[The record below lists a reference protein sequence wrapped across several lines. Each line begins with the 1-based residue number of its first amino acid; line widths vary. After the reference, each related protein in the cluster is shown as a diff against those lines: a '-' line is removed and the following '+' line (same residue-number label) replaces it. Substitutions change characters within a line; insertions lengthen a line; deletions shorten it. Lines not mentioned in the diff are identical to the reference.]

1 VSLLHRLILCS
12 LGVTT
17 VEKQKCNYAVILIYV
32 FCTLCLLP
40 SHLISV
46 VSRLCAL
53 VTGCLSI
60 SAWYLE
66 YFESDLWNNNAK
78 VISPNIYKI

>member
-1 VSLLHRLILCS
+1 MQLCS
-12 LGVTT
+12 H
-17 VEKQKCNYAVILIYV
+17 
-32 FCTLCLLP
+32 
-40 SHLISV
+40 SDISV
-46 VSRLCAL
+46 LYIVPAALAFNLGLSRLCAL

-78 VISPNIYKI
+78 VISPNIYKIERTLCSLRGVA